1 MALNSFDGSGQVIP
15 DFEAYAST
23 CFQCFG
29 SHLDDRY
36 PRISARWIERCLRGC
51 FMERWLRGEC
61 MGWLALQFQGLA
73 STVAKQRT
81 SWTPAWDVVQVDATR
96 FNTSESG
103 NASLMWLNSISWTKH
118 VLCIKKC
125 NPWPILLQVQRAALP
140 LIAFNSH
147 MLYCWNALLAWEKD
161 QHLQHHIVWLRLF
174 GLPCYG
180 LRS

>member
-36 PRISARWIERCLRGC
+36 PRILARWMERCLRRC

-81 SWTPAWDVVQVDATR
+81 SRTPAWDVVQVDATR
-96 FNTSESG
+96 FNTSERG
-103 NASLMWLNSISWTKH
+103 NASLMWLNSNIMNQA
-118 VLCIKKC
+118 CIMYQKMQSVTNSTSSPAC
-125 NPWPILLQVQRAALP
+125 SFD
-140 LIAFNSH
+140 FNSI
-147 MLYCWNALLAWEKD
+147 
-161 QHLQHHIVWLRLF
+161 Q
-174 GLPCYG
+174 
-180 LRS
+180 